1 MRSNITYT
9 STLPR
14 ELSDAL
20 EHYAQQ
26 FKVPK
31 NRVIENA
38 LRAYF
43 DRLKKAEYV
52 RSFQKANL
60 DEEMLSLAEEGLEDY
75 LSALDES

>member
-1 MRSNITYT
+1 MKGNVTYT

-14 ELSDAL
+14 ELSDTL

-26 FKVPK
+26 FEVPK

-52 RSFQKANL
+52 RSFQKANQ
-60 DEEMLSLAEEGLEDY
+60 DEEMISLAEEGLEDY